1 MRQIILMTGI
11 SLDGYIAGPD
21 GEIDWHVVDEVVHRH
36 ANDETRGMGGFLQ
49 GRITYGVME
58 DFWSRVDAKAETE
71 ADTEADREADTEADT
86 TADPD
91 AELMA
96 DFAGIWRD
104 TPKYVYSRTLQ
115 RVGPNATIVRDVVPE
130 DVAALK
136 AAAGGDLLL
145 GGARLAATFLAHD
158 LVDAYS
164 IYVHPVRIGRGVPLF
179 PERDGGLV
187 PLRLKS
193 THTFDN
199 GVVHLRYTR
208 P

>member
-21 GEIDWHVVDEVVHRH
+21 GEIDWHVVDDAVNRH
-36 ANDETRGMGGFLQ
+36 ANDETRGVGAFLQ
-49 GRITYGVME
+49 GRVTYGVME
-58 DFWSRVDAKAETE
+58 DFWSTVDTG
-71 ADTEADREADTEADT
+71 ADT

-91 AELMA
+91 AQMLA

-115 RVGPNATIVRDVVPE
+115 RVGANATIVREVVPE
-130 DVAALK
+130 EVAALK
-136 AAAGGDLLL
+136 AAEGADLLL

-179 PERDGGLV
+179 PERDGGAV

-199 GVVHLRYTR
+199 GVVHLRYAR

>member
-1 MRQIILMTGI
+1 MRQIILMMGV
-11 SLDGYIAGPD
+11 SLDGYTAGPD
-21 GEIDWHVVDEVVHRH
+21 GEIDWHVVDDAVHRH
-36 ANDETRGMGGFLQ
+36 ANDEARGMGGFLQ
-49 GRITYGVME
+49 GRVTYGVME
-58 DFWSRVDAKAETE
+58 DFWSTVG
-71 ADTEADREADTEADT
+71 TEADT

-91 AELMA
+91 AELTA

-104 TPKYVYSRTLQ
+104 TPKYVYSRTL
-115 RVGPNATIVRDVVPE
+115 RGVGANATIVRDVVPE
-130 DVAALK
+130 EVAALK
-136 AAAGGDLLL
+136 AAPGPDLLL

-179 PERDGGLV
+179 PQLDGGPV